1 MALRAA
7 RCPVR
12 PTTGAAGGGRG
23 PHLQRGGALALLL
36 MLACAPALAAAPA
49 GLACQQRTCSA
60 PAAAWEQA
68 GLSAGLAQ
76 AIDDFARQHT
86 GANGYTGAV
95 VLVAGADGLLHL
107 AAHGHQDIA
116 GRQPM
121 QADSIFRIYSMT
133 KTVVSVAA
141 LQLIEQGVLGLD
153 DPVARWLPEHA
164 QPQRLV
170 AAADGRLQRV
180 AARRSLTVRHLLTH
194 TAGFA
199 SGGEL
204 ATEHAA
210 LLAASGLDTAPDL
223 AVYSQRLAGAPL
235 AAEHGSRFRYDS
247 TSTEV
252 LARLVEVAGAAPLA
266 QQLQTRI
273 FDPLGMLDTGFQV
286 PAAKRARIVELTT
299 MGAHGL
305 ERAAADHARQPG
317 IALRPWTS
325 GAGGLYSTAG
335 DFARL
340 ARLLAA
346 GGTLDGAVLLQPQ
359 TVAIMLRNH
368 LIHLPSPTTEF
379 SDAEGFGLGGAV
391 LLDPAGKGRTGGT
404 GAFGWSG
411 AASTYFSIDPARRLV
426 LILLLQHLPGGAGDL
441 PRISTPYYNL
451 VYDRL
456 SQ

>member
-1 MALRAA
+1 MDRRADH
-7 RCPVR
+7 RPVTT
-12 PTTGAAGGGRG
+12 PTGTAGGGRA
-23 PHLQRGGALALLL
+23 PHRRSMAAAALLL
-36 MLACAPALAAAPA
+36 MLASGAAVAGGQAPRDCA
-49 GLACQQRTCSA
+49 THSCSA
-60 PAAAWEQA
+60 PPQAWQQA
-68 GLSAGLAQ
+68 GLSPALPQ
-76 AIDDFARQHT
+76 AVDAFARQHT
-86 GANGYTGAV
+86 GDNGYTGAV
-95 VLVAGADGLLHL
+95 ALLASADGVLHL

-116 GRQPM
+116 GLQPM
-121 QADSIFRIYSMT
+121 QVDSIFRIYSMT

-153 DPVARWLPEHA
+153 DPVAHWLPEHG
-164 QPQRLV
+164 QPLRLLAV
-170 AAADGRLQRV
+170 TDGRARTV
-180 AARRSLTVRHLLTH
+180 PARRHLTVRHLLTH

-204 ATEHAA
+204 DQAHAT
-210 LLAASGLDTAPDL
+210 LLAATGLESAPDL
-223 AVYSQRLAGAPL
+223 AGYSQRLARAPL

-266 QQLQTRI
+266 QQLQARI
-273 FDPLGMLDTGFQV
+273 LDPLGMVDTSFVV
-286 PAAKRARIVELTT
+286 PPSQRARIVELTS
-299 MGAHGL
+299 MGPQGL
-305 ERAAADHARQPG
+305 QRADAAHARTPG

-325 GAGGLYSTAG
+325 AAGGLYSTAG
-335 DFARL
+335 DFSRL
-340 ARLLAA
+340 ARALAA
-346 GGTLDGAVLLQPQ
+346 GGSLDGVVVLQPQ

-391 LLDPAGKGRTGGT
+391 LLDPAGKGRTGGA

-426 LILLLQHLPGGAGDL
+426 LILLLQHLPGGEDDL